1 MREGQA
7 SYDSRHH
14 SLVAAEMRMSNVGCL
29 VDVLVKP
36 MAVNAARLPAGN
48 TTPFFESTAFLSQ
61 ASPYRIEV
69 CFPFKPHLPERSM
82 YSMSQKPSQS
92 SWVLSCLARYDRR

>member
-1 MREGQA
+1 MRERRA
-7 SYDSRHH
+7 SHNSRHH

-36 MAVNAARLPAGN
+36 MAVNAAGLPAGS

-69 CFPFKPHLPERSM
+69 CFPFKPYLPERFM
-82 YSMSQKPSQS
+82 YPMLQKPSQS
-92 SWVLSCLARYDRR
+92 LWVLSCLARYDRK